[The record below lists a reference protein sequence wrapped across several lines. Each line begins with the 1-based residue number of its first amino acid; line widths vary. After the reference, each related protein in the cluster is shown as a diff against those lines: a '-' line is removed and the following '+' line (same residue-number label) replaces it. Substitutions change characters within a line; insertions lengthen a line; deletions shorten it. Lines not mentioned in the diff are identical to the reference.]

1 MDIGNL
7 VAGMARTRWVV
18 RTFDF
23 GLLALYALVLLVGEA
38 VSGEPPVLWAW
49 GLPVLFAGIAG
60 FNARRLLARH
70 DEVRSRARVDQVL
83 QTLSSLDTDAR
94 AARLSRLKRRI
105 LIGGVSVAAS
115 VATLLLIPADYPRAV
130 AWTWLWLF
138 VSAFMTW
145 AYCAG
150 FLLVRR
156 WRR

>member
-7 VAGMARTRWVV
+7 AAGMARTRRVI
-18 RTFDF
+18 RAFAF

-38 VSGEPPVLWAW
+38 ISGEPPVLWAW

-70 DEVRSRARVDQVL
+70 DEVRKRACVDQA
-83 QTLSSLDTDAR
+83 QQRLSSLDTDAR
-94 AARLSRLKRRI
+94 AAHLSRLKRRI
-105 LIGGVSVAAS
+105 RIGGVSVAAS

-138 VSAFMTW
+138 VSVFMTL
-145 AYCAG
+145 AYCGG
-150 FLLVRR
+150 FLLARR
-156 WRR
+156 WLR